1 MMGAAKILLSCS
13 IFFLISCAAPERK
26 VDPSSSIKNKTLLIL
41 SLSKGEKLL
50 GESRKNLLEKSGF
63 EAERVS
69 WESDGYLKKIFKDL
83 LKEKFNKIEYLNIA
97 SEIKIS
103 SSIKDIILSS
113 SKISQQEPDYYLIL
127 VPEVAGINNSTS
139 SWSSKC
145 HNPFCLPVIAVYLV
159 ADALDLFQNP

>member
-83 LKEKFNKIEYLNIA
+83 LKEKFCQTKDLAYLNMYYKFR
-97 SEIKIS
+97 SQ
-103 SSIKDIILSS
+103 IIF
-113 SKISQQEPDYYLIL
+113 IH
-127 VPEVAGINNSTS
+127 PEKA
-139 SWSSKC
+139 
-145 HNPFCLPVIAVYLV
+145 F
-159 ADALDLFQNP
+159 D